1 MESNNFYNCIQ
12 FISHKL
18 LEIALISKS
27 NEKNRLVLAKLFG
40 NTDLKCNGDDESATV
55 LKYGLEIDELYHVKS
70 KMMKL
75 TSQNTWHSGYHSF
88 KLFWS
93 PENIVF
99 KIDEESYH
107 LDTNNLPLD
116 FIFDSEVNTYL
127 QVLIIFIFHYNY
139 TYPFEILFVYIIVFY
154 VYWGVSWWHE

>member
-1 MESNNFYNCIQ
+1 MDYINNFYNCIKCI
-12 FISHKL
+12 FYKW

-27 NEKNRLVLAKLFG
+27 NEKNKLVLAKSFG
-40 NTDLKCNGDDESATV
+40 NIDLKCNGDDESATV

-107 LDTNNLPLD
+107 LDINNLPLD

-127 QVLIIFIFHYNY
+127 QVLNFNY
-139 TYPFEILFVYIIVFY
+139 YYILL
-154 VYWGVSWWHE
+154 